1 MIELFKS
8 IWNVYNTSTTFKTA
22 LTGGF
27 HYGKAP
33 QNCAMPYAVYSS
45 GDTTNEDTFDVC
57 ITNIPIQINIYTNI
71 NTDVTACFTILK
83 ACKALYKNRAL
94 TVTSAFNATLAE
106 EMVIPPINLDGIKW
120 MAVISF
126 NCLLQETQEITR

>member
-8 IWNVYNTSTTFKTA
+8 IWAVYNTSTTFKTA

-33 QNCAMPYAVYSS
+33 QNCAMPYAVYSA
-45 GDTTNEDTFDVC
+45 GETLKEDTFGVEISD
-57 ITNIPIQINIYTNI
+57 IPVQINIYTDI
-71 NTDVTACFTILK
+71 ASDVTACFTILK
-83 ACKALYKNRAL
+83 ACKALYRNTVL
-94 TVTSAFNATLAE
+94 TVSGAWDVQLAK
-106 EMVIPPINLDGIKW
+106 EMEVPPTNLDGIKW

-126 NCLLQETQEITR
+126 NCLLQEK

>member
-8 IWNVYNTSTTFKTA
+8 VWSTYNTSTTFKTA

-33 QNCAMPYAVYSS
+33 QGCSLPYAVYS
-45 GDTTNEDTFDVC
+45 GGETLNEDTFGSEISD
-57 ITNIPIQINIYTNI
+57 IPIQINIYTDI
-71 NTDVTACFTILK
+71 ESDVTACFTILK
-83 ACKALYKNRAL
+83 ACKALYRNTVL
-94 TVTSAFNATLAE
+94 TVSGAYNVTLIK
-106 EMVIPPINLDGIKW
+106 EMEISPVNLDGVKW

-126 NCLLQETQEITR
+126 NCLYQET